1 MKASKNHGWWLAL
14 LLLPLAAMAAPP
26 MTYEMDAVGEIEI
39 GPDGA
44 VKDYRLGGDLPQ
56 GVVQAVDSN
65 VRRWKFEPI
74 LVDGRPVI
82 ATTRMRLALTAVPT
96 EGDQFALKVT
106 NVWFGEPGKRR
117 TLAPPLYPPAMQ
129 RAYVE
134 GKVSLIVKVDADGN
148 VVDAMSEQTSLSKDV
163 KGKTANRWRRMLE
176 ESSVAAAR
184 SWKFTPTEK
193 IDGEATPT
201 LVRVPVVFSMGGRW
215 SGFVPGPIQP
225 VPWLIR
231 ESTTSQAMRDTL
243 EDGQM
248 QPLDSRFKLAR
259 DVVGTTL

>member
-1 MKASKNHGWWLAL
+1 MKATKNTAWWLA

-26 MTYEMDAVGEIEI
+26 RTYEMDAVGEIEI

-56 GVVQAVDSN
+56 GVIQAVASN

-82 ATTRMRLALTAVPT
+82 ATTRMRLALAAVPT
-96 EGDQFALKVT
+96 QGDQFALKVT
-106 NVWFGEPGKRR
+106 NVWFGEPEKTRA
-117 TLAPPLYPPAMQ
+117 LAPPLYPPAMQ
-129 RAYVE
+129 RAYAG
-134 GKVSLIVKVDADGN
+134 GKVSLIVKVDANGN
-148 VVDAMSEQTSLSKDV
+148 VVDAMPEQTSLSEDV

-176 ESSVAAAR
+176 ESSIAAAR
-184 SWKFTPTEK
+184 NWKFTSTEK
-193 IDGEATPT
+193 IDGEAMPT
-201 LVRVPVVFSMGGRW
+201 LVRVPVVFSMGGQW
-215 SGFVPGPIQP
+215 SGFIPGPIQT

-231 ESTTSQAMRDTL
+231 ESTASQAMRDTL

-248 QPLDSRFKLAR
+248 QPLDSRFKLAQE
-259 DVVGTTL
+259 VVGTTL